1 MGHGDI
7 LGQEGTTLGG
17 NGGVSGGIPP
27 VEHGPTIPTGQG
39 PVIQGGGGAGAGA
52 GGQVS
57 PPSGNGPVIQSP
69 GAGAGHG
76 GANPPVINAPA
87 PHVATPTPAHTPPVE
102 HAPVVTP
109 QPHVPAEQ
117 PAHHEPPSPSVFGH
131 EPPVTHTPPVHVDPP
146 SHGPVDPHGFRAV
159 IAKPAGTFV
168 VPAGLCAYR
177 DLKYAA
183 TEKVGQCG
191 DPTR

>member
-87 PHVATPTPAHTPPVE
+87 PHVATPTRRTLRRL
-102 HAPVVTP
+102 
-109 QPHVPAEQ
+109 
-117 PAHHEPPSPSVFGH
+117 S
-131 EPPVTHTPPVHVDPP
+131 TH
-146 SHGPVDPHGFRAV
+146 RW
-159 IAKPAGTFV
+159 
-168 VPAGLCAYR
+168 
-177 DLKYAA
+177 
-183 TEKVGQCG
+183 
-191 DPTR
+191 